1 MYGHVRIGKEGMD
14 IKMTK
19 EELTELNIG
28 ENLDALMNLDPRGY
42 GVCRILYAGSRA
54 YAGEPLA
61 MKAAK
66 QLVHTVKA
74 GDFVYIITGFVL
86 RPHKVPEMDGI
97 VSSMLL
103 ARALVQAFDAKPVII
118 CPEQNRRAVT
128 KMAPVVGL
136 HCYEDLEMVKDLP
149 VSMGV
154 ISFTTDKAKAEEQ
167 AEKIMAERMPSTVI
181 SIEAPGA
188 NAKGEYHN
196 SLGLNVTELEA
207 KTDILFQKLKEKGV
221 LNIAIGDLGNETGM
235 GAIAEH
241 IKKYI
246 PFTEEHQCQCECQGG
261 ILAATSADYII
272 TATVSDWGCYA
283 MMAALAYLK
292 NDLDIFHKGE
302 MEREVMRVATRNG
315 MIDMTGSLIPGIDGF
330 NTQMNVN
337 IVELM
342 RQCVGY
348 ARKYEGKSDHWFEAV
363 LDKKFFDKEV

>member
-1 MYGHVRIGKEGMD
+1 
-14 IKMTK
+14 MTK
-19 EELTELNIG
+19 GELEELNIG

-54 YAGEPLA
+54 YTGEPIA
-61 MKAAK
+61 MHAAK
-66 QLVHTVKA
+66 QLVKTVHQ
-74 GDFVYIITGFVL
+74 GDFVYILTGFVL

-118 CPEQNRRAVT
+118 CSELNKAAVI

-136 HCYEDLEMVKDLP
+136 HCYEDLDTVAELP
-149 VSMGV
+149 ISMGV
-154 ISFTTDKAKAEEQ
+154 ICFTTDPETAKTQTED
-167 AEKIMAERMPSTVI
+167 IMKKKLPTAVI
-181 SIEAPGA
+181 AIEAPGA
-188 NAKGEYHN
+188 NEKGEYHN
-196 SLGLNVTELEA
+196 AIGLNVTELET
-207 KTDILFQKLKEKGV
+207 KSDILFQALKDRGI

-235 GAIAEH
+235 GTIADH
-241 IKKYI
+241 IRKYV
-246 PFTEEHQCQCECQGG
+246 PYTAANECKCDCHGG
-261 ILAATSADYII
+261 ILAATCADHII

-283 MMAALAYLK
+283 MMAALAFLK

-302 MEREVMRVATRNG
+302 MEQEAMRVATRSG

-330 NTQMNVN
+330 NTKMNVN

-348 ARKYEGKSDHWFEAV
+348 ARKYEGKSDHWFSSV
-363 LDKKFFDKEV
+363 LEKEFF